1 MSKDVRVGVFV
12 CDCGTNIAGVVNVPE
27 VVRYA
32 KTLDHVV
39 VADEGK
45 WSCSVDY
52 ITKLQDLI
60 KENDINR
67 VVIAS
72 CTPRTHE
79 PLFKRATK
87 EAGVNPYLLEFVSI
101 REQVSWVHM
110 KEPEIATEKAKD
122 LIKMGV
128 VKAVLL
134 EEGQEIQLP
143 VKTDCMVIGGGTA
156 GMNAALHI
164 AHQGF
169 NAYIIEREPKLGG
182 LLNHIYFISYDH
194 HKIHAAKILKKK
206 IDEIEKHPNIKVYTN
221 AQIEKVD
228 GYIGNYTVTLKTN
241 GKSQKLDISTII
253 VATGM
258 KEIEPEGQFEYGN
271 DQRIITQ
278 LQLEKLIGMWNTQ
291 SENENVELQIPNT
304 KLPIEDIVFINCVN
318 SKNGSRGCCHVGCHN
333 SVKNAI
339 TLKKLNKDIRI
350 HILYRDLSMIK
361 EEGEALEEAKR
372 LGVKFLRFPDDQ
384 YPEVKIENGN
394 LKLKV
399 YDILL
404 GKEFEMSTDLL
415 VLTTGFSGNEGVDEI
430 KGHLKVSTNSEGFF
444 QESHVKLGPLEFPAD
459 GIALCGCA
467 KTPISFKESCEEG
480 MGAAMRASIP
490 MKNGYIEAEGI
501 VADIDLEDCN
511 QCDLCSKRC
520 PFNAIQIDDDKQP
533 EVIKALC
540 KGCGLCS
547 ADCPK
552 ECISIVHYTD
562 EQIIAQVETA
572 LAENPEKKIIGFVC
586 HWCAL
591 GGVDMAGVSRLQYP
605 PNARLIRVMCSARV
619 SMKMML
625 RAFELGAAGVLVAGC
640 EFPTC
645 HYISGNYAAETRVK
659 RAKRKFAKKGYD
671 PDKLWNVWC
680 SAADGPKFANTMR
693 EMVKQLKV
701 G

>member
-60 KENDINR
+60 KENDVNR

-206 IDEIEKHPNIKVYTN
+206 IDEIENI
-221 AQIEKVD
+221 ER
-228 GYIGNYTVTLKTN
+228 
-241 GKSQKLDISTII
+241 S
-253 VATGM
+253 
-258 KEIEPEGQFEYGN
+258 F
-271 DQRIITQ
+271 
-278 LQLEKLIGMWNTQ
+278 
-291 SENENVELQIPNT
+291 
-304 KLPIEDIVFINCVN
+304 
-318 SKNGSRGCCHVGCHN
+318 
-333 SVKNAI
+333 
-339 TLKKLNKDIRI
+339 
-350 HILYRDLSMIK
+350 
-361 EEGEALEEAKR
+361 R
-372 LGVKFLRFPDDQ
+372 L
-384 YPEVKIENGN
+384 
-394 LKLKV
+394 
-399 YDILL
+399 
-404 GKEFEMSTDLL
+404 
-415 VLTTGFSGNEGVDEI
+415 
-430 KGHLKVSTNSEGFF
+430 
-444 QESHVKLGPLEFPAD
+444 
-459 GIALCGCA
+459 
-467 KTPISFKESCEEG
+467 
-480 MGAAMRASIP
+480 
-490 MKNGYIEAEGI
+490 
-501 VADIDLEDCN
+501 
-511 QCDLCSKRC
+511 LCSK
-520 PFNAIQIDDDKQP
+520 KT
-533 EVIKALC
+533 
-540 KGCGLCS
+540 
-547 ADCPK
+547 
-552 ECISIVHYTD
+552 H
-562 EQIIAQVETA
+562 
-572 LAENPEKKIIGFVC
+572 
-586 HWCAL
+586 
-591 GGVDMAGVSRLQYP
+591 
-605 PNARLIRVMCSARV
+605 
-619 SMKMML
+619 
-625 RAFELGAAGVLVAGC
+625 
-640 EFPTC
+640 
-645 HYISGNYAAETRVK
+645 
-659 RAKRKFAKKGYD
+659 
-671 PDKLWNVWC
+671 
-680 SAADGPKFANTMR
+680 
-693 EMVKQLKV
+693 
-701 G
+701 